1 MLIVYAIACPPA
13 DSANGD
19 PVNDDPGS
27 GGMVA
32 MLLAPSDPGIP
43 DQLQLAQALSF
54 DDFAALR
61 ALCPTCH
68 WIPFTPA
75 LQSGQEIV

>member
-1 MLIVYAIACPPA
+1 
-13 DSANGD
+13 
-19 PVNDDPGS
+19 
-27 GGMVA
+27 MVA
-32 MLLAPSDPGIP
+32 MLLASSDFEIP
-43 DQLQLAQALSF
+43 DQLQLAQPLSTEQ
-54 DDFAALR
+54 FAALR